1 MPPFFVSFFLS
12 FFLFPFC
19 KIVIDVKIVPRFEI
33 REKMEIFFELKIGII
48 FLQNELTTISGNDL
62 IVNKIKGSFN

>member
-1 MPPFFVSFFLS
+1 MPPFFLS